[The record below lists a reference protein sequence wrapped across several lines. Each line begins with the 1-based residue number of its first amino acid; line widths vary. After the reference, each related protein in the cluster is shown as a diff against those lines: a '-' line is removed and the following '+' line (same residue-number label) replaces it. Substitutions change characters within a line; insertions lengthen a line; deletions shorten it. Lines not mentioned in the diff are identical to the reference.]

1 MKFIMTSSKKDEAE
15 KLKAKLS
22 IIKSDC
28 TITYIENGWYLSV
41 EDGTLFSYDRTI
53 NIEEEV
59 LRLIKEILGVK
70 SSTESEM
77 TDYEIKVDWHSTKE
91 LKEIHNRN
99 YGKSFS
105 TNNVLVE
112 LKMVYDN
119 TMMMR
124 FIFEPFTGTFIP
136 CISNSIDITDYN
148 DTDYMGYGYLS
159 STAYIGNY
167 KMVKVLIDLYKIA
180 CIIKEKG
187 IGYVAN
193 SMKNDA
199 NYITKFTESTV
210 LKYILLKYKEEAINN
225 KEYLYLKYTYG
236 GEKTDNTCKIMKLNI
251 TDRCVETLDYSEIL
265 NKPAIPRMFNSD
277 ANIRVVGANS
287 FMQGYIYEVNGDTDR
302 LYTGFTK
309 NKVSDNIVGTYIKRV
324 GTVYE
329 TQKCNDTWNNTRD
342 ALMDKYG
349 NIILD
354 EDTIQIVELGHD
366 NYKLVWREQVDD
378 NKLNSIG
385 TTGNKL
391 KLSNPYSYKRQELKA
406 ALYNINSGYITNKV
420 KSKNIFIHPKIPIAL
435 LTQEATGKVFMCILN
450 QGDKGYIIDEP
461 QNISKYFETQISSD
475 NQTLRFNLDIS
486 RKNKIWV
493 YTDVYL
499 NPILVNTKEI
509 EAKQYK

>member
-22 IIKSDC
+22 IMKSDC
-28 TITYIENGWYLSV
+28 TITYIENGWYFSH
-41 EDGTLFSYDRTI
+41 EDGTLISYDKTI
-53 NIEEEV
+53 NIREEIMS
-59 LRLIKEILGVK
+59 LTGEILDLSGSELEGFEIQIDYYDTEKMKNIHTRKYNKSYRTNSVFVKLGIYGVAD
-70 SSTESEM
+70 TFM
-77 TDYEIKVDWHSTKE
+77 
-91 LKEIHNRN
+91 
-99 YGKSFS
+99 
-105 TNNVLVE
+105 
-112 LKMVYDN
+112 KMD
-119 TMMMR
+119 

-187 IGYVAN
+187 ISYVAN

-210 LKYILLKYKEEAINN
+210 LKYIILKYKEEAIDD

-236 GEKTDNTCKIMKLNI
+236 GEKTDNTYKIMKINL
-251 TDRCVETLDYSEIL
+251 TDRCVETLDYNEIL

-277 ANIRVVGANS
+277 ANIRAVGANS
-287 FMQGYIYEVNGDTDR
+287 FMPGYIYDVNGDTDR
-302 LYTGFTK
+302 MYTGFIK

-342 ALMDKYG
+342 VLMDKYG
-349 NIILD
+349 NILLD

-366 NYKLVWREQVDD
+366 NYKLVWKEYVDD
-378 NKLNSIG
+378 NKLTSIG

-420 KSKNIFIHPKIPIAL
+420 KSKNIFIHPKLPIAL
-435 LTQEATGKVFMCILN
+435 LIQEATGKVFMCILN